1 MSNSYQDFYVF
12 IFLEHRH
19 FEPSLS
25 PRYNNKGTSSQ
36 SPLSTLIHLDDFV
49 GKEIVKQNEKLLSA
63 FVFSYSF
70 WLVLI
75 GFLFFKGTFC
85 VKECLRFCFV
95 LVPLLASDFAEFGP
109 DDPQS
114 RFEFGAVVVCRIFHF
129 VLELIPI
136 SAHIAIS
143 YYVTEFPYFLRK
155 RIF

>member
-19 FEPSLS
+19 FELSLS

-36 SPLSTLIHLDDFV
+36 SPLSTLIHLEDFV

-75 GFLFFKGTFC
+75 GFLFLRN
-85 VKECLRFCFV
+85 VLCLRVLAFLFCFSAASCKRFRRIWTWWPSV
-95 LVPLLASDFAEFGP
+95 KIRIWRCCGMPDFSFCAWVNSYFSAYRHFLLRQRNWISLLFA
-109 DDPQS
+109 
-114 RFEFGAVVVCRIFHF
+114 
-129 VLELIPI
+129 
-136 SAHIAIS
+136 
-143 YYVTEFPYFLRK
+143 
-155 RIF
+155 